1 MTASLA
7 IQEQVP
13 LGPLTT
19 LGLGGRARHFATCE
33 SVEECRAALTFAHTG
48 GLPVHILG
56 GGSNTVFLDEG
67 FPGLVIRVAIPGISI
82 TTASSGV
89 IVQVGAGEQWEDVVT
104 TSVARGLGGVECLA
118 GIPGTAGASPIQNI
132 GAYGQEVR
140 ETIEHVT
147 VLNMTTLEECTFS
160 AKECGFGYRTSRF
173 KHEDKDRFLI
183 TGVGF
188 CLRPDARPTIR
199 YPELTKAVAADG
211 PIEDL
216 PSGQP
221 VLSRVRR
228 TVLRLR
234 RTKGMVIDPQDTESR
249 SAGSF
254 FMNPVVPL
262 ETLATAQERWH
273 ASGHSDEIP
282 SFPASGGIKLP
293 AAWLVEHAGFSR
305 GTRRGNVAI
314 SARHA
319 LALVNHG
326 GTTVELLT
334 LAHEVQ
340 QAVLHRF
347 GVSLSIEPVIVPPE
361 PHP

>member
-1 MTASLA
+1 MTPSLA
-7 IQEQVP
+7 VQEQVP

-33 SVEECRAALTFAHTG
+33 SIEECRAALTFARTRD
-48 GLPVHILG
+48 LPVHILG

-67 FPGLVIRVAIPGISI
+67 FPGLVLRVAIPEITI
-82 TTASSGV
+82 TTISSGAL
-89 IVQVGAGEQWEDVVT
+89 VQAGAGEQWEDVVT
-104 TSVARGLGGVECLA
+104 TAVARGLGGIECLA

-140 ETIEHVT
+140 ETIDAVT
-147 VLNMTTLEECTFS
+147 ALDMTTLEERTFS
-160 AKECGFGYRTSRF
+160 AAECGFGYRTSRF
-173 KHEDKDRFLI
+173 KHEDKGRFLI

-188 CLRPDARPTIR
+188 RLRPDARPSIR
-199 YPELTKAVAADG
+199 YPELAKAVAADG

-216 PSGQP
+216 ESGQP

-254 FMNPVVPL
+254 FMNPIVPL

-273 ASGHSDEIP
+273 TSGHSDEIP
-282 SFPASGGIKLP
+282 SFPAAGGIKVP

-305 GTRRGNVAI
+305 GTRRGNVGI
-314 SARHA
+314 SAKHA

-326 GTTVELLT
+326 GTTAELLA

-340 QAVLHRF
+340 EAVLNTF
-347 GVSLSIEPVIVPPE
+347 GIHLFVEPVIVSPE
-361 PHP
+361 PRP